1 MTSNSFRI
9 ARTLSI
15 GTFAVLAA
23 SMAVLSAGVACGWS
37 TALYSS
43 WPMTILWC
51 LLIASAILVICVTKL
66 WRHPFV
72 LAIHAAFLLILLGAL
87 VTHLTGTEGIVHL
100 RPGECTD
107 SITTEQGETAL
118 LSSRITL
125 KTFDIETYPGT
136 NAPKDFI
143 CTLTDDTGNAVTASL
158 NSPGHIDGCAILPA
172 SYDADG
178 DGVTL
183 NVSRDPV
190 GRPLTFAGYIL
201 LAVALIG
208 YFFGRRSQWR
218 IALRRLS
225 ATAVAILLFSITA
238 KAELSPEASD
248 AFNTL
253 AVYHNDR
260 ICPVSVLARDFT
272 ATITG
277 GASSFDGHSAEE
289 VFEGFV
295 FDFGHWKYK
304 PIIRVKDKELCSILG
319 GNGHVSYA
327 DFFDAVVSG
336 RIDAEHP
343 GDSRKR
349 TDIDRFEAVNM
360 VVSGELLKVFPVC
373 DSTGLATWYAPTDRL
388 PADMDGDKW
397 MFVRKALGLLNEQ
410 VLCNDGEAQCQIL
423 EAIGRYQRH
432 ETAGMLPSPGQL
444 SLERTYA
451 GLAAGYIPAIVTV
464 IIGILLYILM
474 ATGRIRP
481 HLLRRLG
488 LAAASLLWL
497 WLTAIIIL
505 RWIVCGHVPMS
516 NGYETMQFLA
526 WCLATVTI
534 VFYRIIVLPPM
545 GILTAGLAMCVASM
559 TGAGASVTGLMP
571 VLNSPL
577 LSVHVAMM
585 MLSYALFMLMA
596 LTGVTAMIRSKDA
609 ARLADISRV
618 MLYPALALLTI
629 GIFVGAVWASV
640 SWGRYWGW
648 DPKEVWA
655 LVTMIVYA
663 LPAHPSLLP
672 ALTRPRTYH
681 IYMVVAFISVLI
693 TYFGVN
699 FILGGLHG
707 YA

>member
-1 MTSNSFRI
+1 M
-9 ARTLSI
+9 
-15 GTFAVLAA
+15 
-23 SMAVLSAGVACGWS
+23 
-37 TALYSS
+37 
-43 WPMTILWC
+43 
-51 LLIASAILVICVTKL
+51 
-66 WRHPFV
+66 
-72 LAIHAAFLLILLGAL
+72 
-87 VTHLTGTEGIVHL
+87 THLTGTEGSVHL

-107 SITTEQGETAL
+107 SITTEQDETVP

-143 CTLTDDTGNAVTASL
+143 CTLTDDMGNAVTASL

-183 NVSRDPV
+183 NVSCDPI
-190 GRPLTFAGYIL
+190 GQPLTFSGYSL
-201 LAVALIG
+201 LVIALIA

-218 IALRRLS
+218 AAIQRLS
-225 ATAVAILLFSITA
+225 ITATAILFFSITA
-238 KAELSPEASD
+238 KADLSPEASD
-248 AFNTL
+248 AFNTI

-260 ICPVSVLARDFT
+260 ICPMSVLARDFT

-295 FDFGHWKYK
+295 FDFGHWKSK

-343 GDSRKR
+343 SDSRKR
-349 TDIDRFEAVNM
+349 ADIDRFEAVNM
-360 VVSGELLKVFPVC
+360 VVSGELLKVFPVR
-373 DSTGLATWYAPTDRL
+373 DSTGIVTWYAPTDRL
-388 PADMDGDKW
+388 PADMYGDKW

-410 VLCNDGEAQCQIL
+410 VLCNNGEAQCQIL
-423 EAIGRYQRH
+423 EAISRYQRH
-432 ETAGMLPSPGQL
+432 ETAGMLPPPERL

-451 GLAAGYIPAIVTV
+451 KLAAGHTPAVVAV

-474 ATGRIRP
+474 VAGCIRP
-481 HLLRRLG
+481 RTLRRMG
-488 LAAASLLWL
+488 IAATSLLWL
-497 WLTAIIIL
+497 WLTVMIAL

-534 VFYRIIVLPPM
+534 VFYRITVLPPM
-545 GILTAGLAMCVASM
+545 GILAAGLAMCVASM
-559 TGAGASVTGLMP
+559 SGAGASVTGLMP

-585 MLSYALFMLMA
+585 MLSYALFTLIA
-596 LTGVTAMIRSKDA
+596 LTGVTAIIRRKDA

-629 GIFVGAVWASV
+629 GIFIGAVWASV

-655 LVTMIVYA
+655 LITMIVYA

-672 ALTRPRTYH
+672 VLARPRAFH
-681 IYMVVAFISVLI
+681 IYLVVAFVSVII